1 MTKCPTCGSTDVGL
15 AETDNGFFVVACG
28 TCGMCGAEQ
37 PNPDDA
43 KRLWEILCGSV
54 CTHCRKNLIIHYN
67 QRIKELKAEIVRL
80 KGEEHDCDSR
90 NPEKDAE

>member
-1 MTKCPTCGSTDVGL
+1 MTRCPTCGSTDVGL

-37 PNPDDA
+37 PRPEDA

-67 QRIKELKAEIVRL
+67 NRIKELKAEIAEL
-80 KGEEHDCDSR
+80 KEKMNDS
-90 NPEKDAE
+90 NSA